1 MNKNKKSA
9 DSADKVQ
16 THLSALFN
24 KGIGPYNI
32 DFIIYIYI
40 YIYKYNKIR
49 QCRHFSMHRG
59 RKEQSRDKFTC
70 MKKTCLHYE
79 KPSQAQ
85 CFQRFRVQTFCLH
98 FVCTFSF
105 FNIPELRR
113 NLCRT

>member
-49 QCRHFSMHRG
+49 Q
-59 RKEQSRDKFTC
+59 
-70 MKKTCLHYE
+70 
-79 KPSQAQ
+79 
-85 CFQRFRVQTFCLH
+85 
-98 FVCTFSF
+98 
-105 FNIPELRR
+105 
-113 NLCRT
+113 

>member
-1 MNKNKKSA
+1 MNKYKKSA

-24 KGIGPYNI
+24 KGIAPYNI

-49 QCRHFSMHRG
+49 QYRQFSMHRG
-59 RKEQSRDKFTC
+59 RKEQSRHKFTR

>member
-24 KGIGPYNI
+24 KGTGPYNI

-49 QCRHFSMHRG
+49 QCRHFSMHG
-59 RKEQSRDKFTC
+59 G
-70 MKKTCLHYE
+70 E
-79 KPSQAQ
+79 KNKVEINSH
-85 CFQRFRVQTFCLH
+85 V
-98 FVCTFSF
+98 
-105 FNIPELRR
+105 
-113 NLCRT
+113 